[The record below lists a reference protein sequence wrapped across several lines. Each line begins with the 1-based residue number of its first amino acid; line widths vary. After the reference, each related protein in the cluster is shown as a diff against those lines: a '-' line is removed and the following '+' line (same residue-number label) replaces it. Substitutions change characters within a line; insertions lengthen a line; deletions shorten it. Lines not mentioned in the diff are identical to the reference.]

1 MSIVTNDYR
10 TVLERTGFDSWY
22 HSLPP
27 KLGIDQFRTVLPTM
41 VAGDGGEATVVA
53 KEIDRTNLEAI
64 GAAGPRFVFHTPYF
78 TFDRVESPTDAAP
91 DLPSAVAGLVDGRA
105 ELDPRMSVS
114 LYDELAAR
122 LPGSSRMRRP
132 AFVPPLNCY
141 RVPRAAVDELAR
153 PAREAA
159 LPAARRYLEE
169 IGNAKQAEPW
179 LVRPPVGALAT
190 LDRLM
195 AAAGVDAVLASTPVN
210 VQGLTGVPASLLGQ
224 DTWALY
230 ERESADVVLLARRE
244 LPWLGLPEASP
255 FAGPGLSTLYGGTIG
270 YEELDLSREAFD
282 GLALAERGTAASRLL
297 RRWREVSSWED
308 LSFYVLGAQVT
319 VRAIEAALGV
329 VRDAVRRGEVVDE
342 LAAYTRYRA
351 VVTDE
356 ISSRNLPIRVRTYF
370 THTHAGS
377 RSLIPARATEYPLL
391 PLTSLKIDAGL
402 EIYDAGGSLRAASD
416 VTRSALGNQSAL
428 DAYELFDRVLVED
441 VIDACRPGRTG
452 DEVFQSGAAA
462 LEPHHGDLAGAG
474 LCPGDG
480 VPFRDAIGR
489 DIGHLLGKQEPATV
503 VFQRDNTEVFEP
515 GMLAAAELQW
525 PYHDHCIGVE
535 DVFMTTE
542 EEPLNLTRGSRE
554 G

>member
-1 MSIVTNDYR
+1 MSLVTNDYR
-10 TVLERTGFDSWY
+10 TVLERTGFDAWY

-27 KLGIDQFRTVLPTM
+27 KLGIDQFQTVLPTM
-41 VAGDGGEATVVA
+41 VADEGRATIVA

-91 DLPSAVAGLVDGRA
+91 DLPTAVAALVDGQA
-105 ELDPRMSVS
+105 QLDPRMSVS
-114 LYDELAAR
+114 LYEELAAH
-122 LPGSSRMRRP
+122 LVSSSRMPRP
-132 AFVPPLNCY
+132 AFVLPLNCY
-141 RVPRAAVDELAR
+141 RVPRTAVDELAR

-159 LPAARRYLEE
+159 LPPARRYLEE
-169 IGNAKQAEPW
+169 IGSAKQAEPW
-179 LVRPPVGALAT
+179 LARPPVGALAS

-195 AAAGVDAVLASTPVN
+195 AELNVDAVVASTPVN
-210 VQGLTGVPASLLGQ
+210 VQGLTGVPAALLGH

-230 ERESADVVLLARRE
+230 ERESSDVFLLARRE

-255 FAGPGLSTLYGGTIG
+255 ITGPGLSSLYGGTIG
-270 YEELDLSREAFD
+270 YEELDLSLEALE
-282 GLALAERGTAASRLL
+282 GLELAGRGTPASRLL

-319 VRAIEAALGV
+319 VRAIEAALDV
-329 VRDAVRRGEVVDE
+329 VREAVRQGESVDE

-351 VVTDE
+351 VVADE
-356 ISSRNLPIRVRTYF
+356 IASRKLPIRVRTYF

-377 RSLIPARATEYPLL
+377 RSLIPARATAYQLL

-402 EIYDAGGSLRAASD
+402 EIYDTGGSLRAASD
-416 VTRSALGNQSAL
+416 VTRSALGSKAAQ
-428 DAYELFDRVLVED
+428 DAYELFDRVLVAD

-452 DEVFQSGAAA
+452 EEVFGSGAAA
-462 LEPHHGDLAGAG
+462 LEPHHGDLEDAG
-474 LCPGDG
+474 LCPADG
-480 VPFRDAIGR
+480 VPFSQAIGR

-503 VFQRDNTEVFEP
+503 VFQRGNAELFEP
-515 GMLAAAELQW
+515 GMLAAAEIQW
-525 PYHDHCIGVE
+525 PYRDHCIGVE

-542 EEPLNLTRGSRE
+542 GEPLNLTRRARE
-554 G
+554 E